1 MRAVGS
7 RIGTSRSAL
16 ACAILLHLLLLAALG
31 SLSIRPL
38 LEAAPQAETSVD
50 VELLTPREFEAM
62 SQPRPIEAPPRGPPD
77 QRQSV
82 EAAPPAEPGGMVKAN
97 RMMATDALAHP
108 LSRQTRETLPLL
120 AADERVE
127 QLCGLEAMSQ
137 IHAWKSDF
145 EPDRVTAYAKA
156 ATMSAGRALIA
167 DGAAFRSK
175 RRWYDLRFRCELGP
189 DQAAIVAFEFRV
201 GEPVPRSQWAKLGL
215 PERY

>member
-1 MRAVGS
+1 MRAVGAH
-7 RIGTSRSAL
+7 IGTYRPAL
-16 ACAILLHLLLLAALG
+16 AGATLLHLLLLAALG

-38 LEAAPQAETSVD
+38 IEVAPQAETSVD
-50 VELLTPREFEAM
+50 VELLTPRAFEAM
-62 SQPRPIEAPPRGPPD
+62 TQPLPSEAPSNGPPD
-77 QRQSV
+77 QPQSV
-82 EAAPPAEPGGMVKAN
+82 QTVPPTEPGGMVKAS

-108 LSRQTRETLPLL
+108 LSRQTREMLPLL

-145 EPDRVTAYAKA
+145 EPDRVTAYARGGTKL
-156 ATMSAGRALIA
+156 SGRILIA
-167 DGAAFRSK
+167 ESAAFRSK
-175 RRWYDLRFRCELGP
+175 RRWYDLRFRCEFSP
-189 DQAAIVAFEFRV
+189 DQAAILAFEFRV

>member
-1 MRAVGS
+1 MAGA
-7 RIGTSRSAL
+7 T
-16 ACAILLHLLLLAALG
+16 LLHLLLLAALG

-38 LEAAPQAETSVD
+38 IEVAPQAETSVD
-50 VELLTPREFEAM
+50 VQLLTPREFDTM
-62 SQPRPIEAPPRGPPD
+62 TQPRPVEAPPSGPAVPL
-77 QRQSV
+77 QSV

-108 LSRQTRETLPLL
+108 LSRQAREMLPLL
-120 AADERVE
+120 AADERAE

-145 EPDRVTAYAKA
+145 EPDRVTAYAKGE
-156 ATMSAGRALIA
+156 TKLTGRILIA
-167 DGAAFRSK
+167 ESAAFRSK
-175 RRWYDLRFRCELGP
+175 RRWYDLNFRCEFSP
-189 DQAAIVAFEFRV
+189 DQAAVLAFEFRV

>member
-1 MRAVGS
+1 MRAVGAH
-7 RIGTSRSAL
+7 IGTYRPAL
-16 ACAILLHLLLLAALG
+16 AGATLLHLLLLAALG

-38 LEAAPQAETSVD
+38 IEVAPQAETSVD
-50 VELLTPREFEAM
+50 VELLTPREFDAM
-62 SQPRPIEAPPRGPPD
+62 TQSRPVEAPPSGPAVPS
-77 QRQSV
+77 QSV
-82 EAAPPAEPGGMVKAN
+82 EAAPPAEPGGMVKAS

-145 EPDRVTAYAKA
+145 EPDRVTAYARG
-156 ATMSAGRALIA
+156 ATKLTGRILIA
-167 DGAAFRSK
+167 ESAAFRSK
-175 RRWYDLRFRCELGP
+175 RRWYDLRFRCELSP
-189 DQAAIVAFEFRV
+189 DQAAIVAFAFRV

>member
-1 MRAVGS
+1 MRAVGAH
-7 RIGTSRSAL
+7 IGTDRPAL
-16 ACAILLHLLLLAALG
+16 AGAALLHLLLLAALG

-38 LEAAPQAETSVD
+38 IEVAPPAETSVD

-62 SQPRPIEAPPRGPPD
+62 SQPRPVEAPPSGPPD
-77 QRQSV
+77 QPQSV
-82 EAAPPAEPGGMVKAN
+82 EAAPPTESGGMVKAS

-108 LSRQTRETLPLL
+108 LSRQTREMLPLL

-145 EPDRVTAYAKA
+145 EPDRVTAYAKG
-156 ATMSAGRALIA
+156 ATKLAGRALIA

-175 RRWYDLRFRCELGP
+175 RRWYDLRFRCELNA